1 LNILC
6 RSAGV
11 KDGDVEK
18 VKYLIKYGAKL
29 DLTDKG
35 DEKCLKVLIS
45 AGSKLDIPDKVIIIF
60 IISANIVYE
69 FNL

>member
-1 LNILC
+1 MDGERRDSRERRHCHQENLNILC

-29 DLTDKG
+29 DLTDKVQ
-35 DEKCLKVLIS
+35 ERVFVFVL
-45 AGSKLDIPDKVIIIF
+45 F
-60 IISANIVYE
+60 
-69 FNL
+69 

>member
-29 DLTDKG
+29 DLTDKVQ
-35 DEKCLKVLIS
+35 ERVFVFVL
-45 AGSKLDIPDKVIIIF
+45 F
-60 IISANIVYE
+60 
-69 FNL
+69 